1 MRIIANL
8 VYYWYI
14 NRKIYNLKNDKK
26 RKGAAEVAIE
36 LRTSIH
42 KGTFQHLER
51 LPSERVLCD
60 EYGVSRGTIREALTR
75 LENENLVEI
84 RAGSGTYITYKHDVE
99 DFQII
104 ANARPLELIDTR
116 FALEPHICRLV
127 VLHAHDSDI
136 AKLEAFLEQMD
147 TLENDTK
154 KFAEIDTEFHSAL
167 VESTGNALLIWIIS
181 QINNV
186 RVHDRWA
193 YMRRVTLN
201 PEIIHTYN
209 AQHRLIVNAIKQ
221 RDPETAASQMKV
233 HLETA
238 RLSLT
243 RAAEA

>member
-1 MRIIANL
+1 M
-8 VYYWYI
+8 
-14 NRKIYNLKNDKK
+14 NLKTEKK
-26 RKGAAEVAIE
+26 RKGAAEVATE

-42 KGTFQHLER
+42 NGTYQNLER
-51 LPSERVLCD
+51 LPSERNLC
-60 EYGVSRGTIREALTR
+60 ESYGVSRGTLREALNR
-75 LENENLVEI
+75 LENEGLVSI
-84 RAGSGTYITYKHDVE
+84 RPGSGTYITFKNIPE
-99 DFQII
+99 DSPII

-127 VLHAHDSDI
+127 VLHGRDSDI
-136 AKLEAFLEQMD
+136 AKLDALLDRMNS
-147 TLENDTK
+147 LENDSK
-154 KFAEIDTEFHSAL
+154 KFAELDTEFHSTL

-193 YMRRVTLN
+193 YMRKVTLN
-201 PEIIHTYN
+201 PEIIRTYN
-209 AQHRLIVNAIKQ
+209 AQHRSIINAIKQ
-221 RDPETAASQMKV
+221 RDPETAATQMKI